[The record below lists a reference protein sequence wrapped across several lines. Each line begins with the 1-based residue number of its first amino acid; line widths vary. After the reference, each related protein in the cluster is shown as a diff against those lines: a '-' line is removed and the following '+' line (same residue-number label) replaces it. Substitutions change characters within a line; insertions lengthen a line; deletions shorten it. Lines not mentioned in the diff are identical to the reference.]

1 MPVSVLTYLLAIAGA
16 AFILGAVMRLIKQPP
31 VIGYLIAGFV
41 LSLFIGSNE
50 TNEVVSFLSELGI
63 VFLLFTLGIEFSF
76 KRLSKVA
83 HIAVIGAIVQILT
96 TMLLGTLLITGFG
109 FSLFVAF
116 FMASAFSLSS
126 TAIVVKILTD
136 KGEMDT
142 LPGEIMVGWLVVQD
156 LAVLPLMIILPSLG
170 KEMLNGGLT
179 LLSFLLLAKNTL
191 LAFLGL
197 GIVLYTGKHVVP
209 WILKRV
215 AAFNSRELLL
225 VSVFIIVLLA
235 AILTQQLGLSAAIGA
250 FLAGLVI
257 AESTQMHAVFSEI
270 RPLRDLFAMVFFTT
284 LGLILP
290 AGFILQNIGTIL
302 SLSLII
308 MLVKFV
314 IVMCLVLY
322 LGYHA
327 KTSFIVGVGLI
338 EIGEFAFVL
347 ARVGLFG
354 QTITAFEYGMIV
366 SVALT
371 SILIMPPLYLATP
384 RIYTLLRESSKKRW
398 PFLYTRLFTNFE
410 HKQLLEELPLA
421 GHVVLCGYGRVGK
434 YVGAALEMA
443 KIPYMVIEYNQKKAA
458 LLKERGI
465 PVVYGDPADI
475 DILDFAQVDKA
486 RAVVIAIP
494 DLHTQEQVVVNSQT
508 LKRDIVIYCRSH
520 QDEHQKMLQALG
532 VTEVIQPEYEASVS
546 ISKRLLRLFSV
557 TPAEIEKKISRLT
570 LEHRSM

>member
-354 QTITAFEYGMIV
+354 QMITAFEYGMIV

>member
-1 MPVSVLTYLLAIAGA
+1 MPISVLTYLLVIVCT
-16 AFILGAVMRLIKQPP
+16 AFILGAVMRFIKQPP
-31 VIGYLIAGFV
+31 VIGYLIAGFI
-41 LSLFIGSNE
+41 LSLFLKSNE
-50 TNEVVSFLSELGI
+50 TNEIVNFLSELGI

-76 KRLSKVA
+76 KRLGKVA
-83 HIAVIGAIVQILT
+83 HIAIIGAIVQILT
-96 TMLLGTLLITGFG
+96 TMLFGTLLITGFG
-109 FSLFVAF
+109 FSLFAAF

-170 KEMLNGGLT
+170 KEMLSGGLT
-179 LLSFLLLAKNTL
+179 PLSFLLLAKNTL
-191 LAFLGL
+191 FAFLALGL
-197 GIVLYTGKHVVP
+197 VLYAGKHLVP
-209 WILKRV
+209 WILKKI
-215 AAFNSRELLL
+215 AGLNSRELLL
-225 VSVFIIVLLA
+225 VSVFIIVIIA
-235 AILTQQLGLSAAIGA
+235 AVLTQQLGLSAAIGA
-250 FLAGLVI
+250 FLAGLLI
-257 AESTQMHAVFSEI
+257 AESSQMHAVFSEI
-270 RPLRDLFAMVFFTT
+270 RPLRDLFAMIFFAT

-290 AGFILQNIGTIL
+290 DGFILQNIMTIL
-302 SLSLII
+302 SLSLVI

-314 IVMCLVLY
+314 IVLSLVLY

-354 QTITAFEYGMIV
+354 QTITTFEYGMIV

-371 SILIMPPLYLATP
+371 SILIMPPLFLATP

-398 PFLYTRLFTNFE
+398 PYLYTRLFTSFE
-410 HKQLLEELPLA
+410 HRQMLEELPLRD
-421 GHVVLCGYGRVGK
+421 HVVLCGYGRVGK
-434 YVGAALEMA
+434 YVGAALELA
-443 KIPYMVIEYNQKKAA
+443 KIPYLVVEYNQKKATA
-458 LLKERGI
+458 LKERRI

-475 DILDFAQVDKA
+475 DILDYAQVDKA

-494 DLHTQEQVVVNSQT
+494 DLHTQEQVIVNSQT
-508 LKRDIVIYCRSH
+508 LKRDIIIYCRSH
-520 QDEHQKMLQALG
+520 QDEQQKMLQALG

-546 ISKRLLRLFSV
+546 ISRRLLQLFSV
-557 TPAEIEKKISRLT
+557 TPTEIEKKISQLT
-570 LEHRSM
+570 LVHQAV

>member
-570 LEHRSM
+570 LQHPHI

>member
-354 QTITAFEYGMIV
+354 QTITAFEYGRIV

>member
-1 MPVSVLTYLLAIAGA
+1 MPISVLTYLLVIVCT
-16 AFILGAVMRLIKQPP
+16 AFILGAVMRFIKQPP
-31 VIGYLIAGFV
+31 VIGYLIAGFI
-41 LSLFIGSNE
+41 LSLFLKSNE
-50 TNEVVSFLSELGI
+50 TNEIVNFLSELGI

-76 KRLSKVA
+76 KRLGKVA
-83 HIAVIGAIVQILT
+83 HIAIIGAIVQILT
-96 TMLLGTLLITGFG
+96 TMLFGTLLITGFG
-109 FSLFVAF
+109 FSLFAAF

-170 KEMLNGGLT
+170 KEMLSGGLT
-179 LLSFLLLAKNTL
+179 PLSFLLLAKNTL
-191 LAFLGL
+191 FAFLALGL
-197 GIVLYTGKHVVP
+197 VLYAGKHLVP
-209 WILKRV
+209 WILKKI
-215 AAFNSRELLL
+215 AGLNSRELLL

-354 QTITAFEYGMIV
+354 QTITTFEYGMIV

-371 SILIMPPLYLATP
+371 SILIMPPP
-384 RIYTLLRESSKKRW
+384 MNE
-398 PFLYTRLFTNFE
+398 
-410 HKQLLEELPLA
+410 
-421 GHVVLCGYGRVGK
+421 VL
-434 YVGAALEMA
+434 
-443 KIPYMVIEYNQKKAA
+443 
-458 LLKERGI
+458 
-465 PVVYGDPADI
+465 
-475 DILDFAQVDKA
+475 
-486 RAVVIAIP
+486 
-494 DLHTQEQVVVNSQT
+494 
-508 LKRDIVIYCRSH
+508 
-520 QDEHQKMLQALG
+520 
-532 VTEVIQPEYEASVS
+532 
-546 ISKRLLRLFSV
+546 
-557 TPAEIEKKISRLT
+557 
-570 LEHRSM
+570 